1 MIQTMQFTYGHLVTI
16 NSTKKL
22 YYNIF
27 TTKIYIFQNVH
38 FKFYKK
44 KHIATNIIHYYNN
57 DFVHPTHSFFMI
69 DKITAIVVNE

>member
-1 MIQTMQFTYGHLVTI
+1 MIQTMKFTYGHLVTI
-16 NSTKKL
+16 NSTTKL

-27 TTKIYIFQNVH
+27 TTKSIYLNVH

-44 KHIATNIIHYYNN
+44 KHIATNIIHYCNN

-69 DKITAIVVNE
+69 DKTTIVVVDE